1 MSIKGIIFDFGF
13 TLFYFENPSV
23 ERYYECFQKG
33 LLKSIEFLKEKQ
45 VWNDKISDDVFV
57 QKFSKIR
64 EQYWRESRKT
74 RKEFPTSLIYREL
87 LESLQEENAILKID
101 HLEEETYEKLAEIYH
116 SFEQEEWKPFPKTKE
131 TLKKLSKYED
141 IKLAV
146 LSNHPCRTM
155 VENALKEH
163 KLFIYFDAIVT
174 SAEFG
179 KRKPDPEI
187 FHYTLEKMGLTE
199 NNECMVCGDEY
210 ADIVGGDRAGM
221 QTILCERRYKFP
233 FERELDV
240 PELIRIDNISEILDH
255 LDS

>member
-1 MSIKGIIFDFGF
+1 MAVKGIIFDFGF

-23 ERYYECFQKG
+23 ERYYECFKNG

-45 VWNDKISDDVFV
+45 VWNDKISDESFV
-57 QKFSKIR
+57 NKFSKKR

-74 RKEFPTSLIYREL
+74 KKEFPTSLIYREV
-87 LESLQEENAILKID
+87 LESLQEENFVNKID
-101 HLEEETYEKLAEIYH
+101 HLNEATYEKLAEMYH
-116 SFEQEEWKPFPKTKE
+116 SFEQEEWKPFPNTKKTLE
-131 TLKKLSKYED
+131 KLSNYED

-146 LSNHPCRTM
+146 LSNHPSLTM
-155 VENALKEH
+155 VENSLKEYD
-163 KLFIYFDAIVT
+163 LFTYFDAIVT

-187 FHYTLEKMGLTE
+187 FLYTLEKMGLTE

-240 PELIRIDNISEILDH
+240 PELIRIDNISEILEH
-255 LDS
+255 LD